1 MMIALI
7 CRECG
12 QPLEE
17 ENRFCPV
24 CGAPREAVERQTYE
38 GIEAFE
44 QGEYDKALS
53 LFKGV
58 AKKQSLSAFALR
70 DVAHAAFHLQDDN
83 LALDYYE
90 RALQVYKNLLD
101 VHFNIGLIH
110 LRRGHV
116 NDAMFSFLETL
127 QLIHPLT
134 SGSYYLGLFHT
145 AQTLTLQC
153 RLNLGMLFKEQGE
166 LEKALEQY
174 RLVLESHPK
183 NVLALGNLGD
193 SLMTLERYEEAI
205 KIFKKALKALPE
217 SDERLNL
224 QNDLGVSY
232 FKKGEIENAI
242 VEFKAVLKKNPD
254 HVNAIYN
261 LGQVYYHE
269 GLTGRMKKDYEEF
282 VNSSKD
288 AASILFALSKSMVS
302 VAADAERNRVQD
314 DPSLIGN
321 SPEMKKIH
329 ELIKRAAASDATV
342 LILGENGTGK
352 ELVAK
357 AIHQQS
363 NRYDKPFVPI
373 ACSALSESL
382 LESELFGHEKG
393 SFTGAIGLKIG
404 KFEAA
409 DHGTVFLDE
418 IGEISLSTQVK
429 LLRVLQEREFE
440 RVGGTEPLKVDIR
453 VIAATN
459 RDLKQAIKAERFR
472 EDLYYRLNVIVI
484 EPPPLRR
491 REGDLPL
498 LIRYFIDRQ
507 KTKRSTRFEGATEA
521 ALKIMENYAWP
532 GNVRELENVVERI
545 LTLND
550 DVLIKPEHLPE
561 EMMGK
566 KSQESIETRITTGV
580 LPGASVL
587 ESVEREM
594 IARVLK
600 EADFNKKQAAVRLGI
615 SRPTLYQK
623 IRKYGIEVP

>member
-1 MMIALI
+1 MMVPVL

-12 QPLEE
+12 HSLEQ

-24 CGAPREAVERQTYE
+24 CGAPREPVERQTYE
-38 GIEAFE
+38 GMEAFE
-44 QGEYDKALS
+44 QGEYDKALA
-53 LFKGV
+53 LFKAA
-58 AKKQSLSAFALR
+58 AKKQALSAFALR
-70 DVAHAAFHLQDDN
+70 DVAHAAFHLQDDA

-101 VHFNIGLIH
+101 AHFNLGLIH

-116 NDAMFSFLETL
+116 NDAMFAFLETL
-127 QLIHPLT
+127 ELIHPLA

-145 AQTLTLQC
+145 AETLTLQC

-174 RLVLESHPK
+174 KWVLEENPK
-183 NVLALGNLGD
+183 NILALGNLGD
-193 SLMTLERYEEAI
+193 ALMTLERYEEAI
-205 KIFKKALKALPE
+205 KTYKKALKLLPE
-217 SDERLNL
+217 SEERLNL

-242 VEFKAVLKKNPD
+242 QEFKAVLKRDPD

-282 VNSSKD
+282 VKSSKD
-288 AASILFALSKSMVS
+288 AASILFSLSKSMIS
-302 VAADAERNRVQD
+302 VATDAERSRSQD

-329 ELIKRAAASDATV
+329 DLIKRAAASDATV

-352 ELVAK
+352 ELVAR

-393 SFTGAIGLKIG
+393 SFTGALGQKLG

-440 RVGGTEPLKVDIR
+440 RVGGTEPVQVDIR

-484 EPPPLRR
+484 ETPPLRK

-498 LIRYFIDRQ
+498 LIRYFIERQ
-507 KTKRSTRFEGATEA
+507 RAKRSTRFEGVSPEA
-521 ALKIMENYAWP
+521 LRVMENYAWP

-550 DVLIKPEHLPE
+550 DTQIRPEHLPE
-561 EMMGK
+561 EMLGK
-566 KSQESIETRITTGV
+566 RAGEPSEGRVSLGF
-580 LPGASVL
+580 LPGTSVL

-600 EADFNKKQAAVRLGI
+600 ESDFNKKQAAVRLGI

-623 IRKYGIEVP
+623 IKKYGIEIP

>member
-1 MMIALI
+1 MMTPMI

-12 QPLEE
+12 RPLQD

-24 CGAPREAVERQTYE
+24 CGAPREAVERHTYE

-44 QGEYDKALS
+44 QGEYDKALR
-53 LFKGV
+53 LFKQV
-58 AKKQSLSAFALR
+58 AQKQTLSAFALR
-70 DVAHAAFHLQDDN
+70 DVAHAAFHLQDDAM
-83 LALDYYE
+83 ALDYYE
-90 RALQVYKNLLD
+90 RSAQVYKNLLD
-101 VHFNIGLIH
+101 VQFNVGLIH
-110 LRRGHV
+110 MKRGHV

-127 QLIHPLT
+127 QTLHPLT
-134 SGSYYLGLFHT
+134 PGSYYLGLFHT
-145 AQTLTLQC
+145 AETLALQC
-153 RLNLGMLFKEQGE
+153 RLNLGMLFKERGE
-166 LEKALEQY
+166 LEKSLEQY
-174 RLVLESHPK
+174 RLVLEAQPK
-183 NVLALGNLGD
+183 NALALGNLGD
-193 SLMTLERYEEAI
+193 NLMTLERFEEAI
-205 KIFKKALKALPE
+205 KTYKKALKLLPE
-217 SDERLNL
+217 SEERLNL

-242 VEFKAVLKKNPD
+242 SEFKSILKNDPD
-254 HVNAIYN
+254 HVNAIFN

-282 VNSSKD
+282 VKSSKD
-288 AASILFALSKSMVS
+288 AASILFSLSKSMVS
-302 VAADAERNRVQD
+302 VAAAEKSRGPE

-321 SPEMKKIH
+321 SPEMKKIND
-329 ELIKRAAASDATV
+329 LIKRAAASDATV

-352 ELVAK
+352 ELVAR

-393 SFTGAIGLKIG
+393 SFTGAIGQKMG
-404 KFEAA
+404 RFEAA

-418 IGEISLSTQVK
+418 IGEISLATQVK

-440 RVGGTEPLKVDIR
+440 RVGGTAPLKVDIR

-472 EDLYYRLNVIVI
+472 EDLYYRLNVIVVDM
-484 EPPPLRR
+484 PPLRK

-498 LIRYFIDRQ
+498 LIRYFIERMRA
-507 KTKRSTRFEGATEA
+507 KRATRFEGISEA
-521 ALKIMENYAWP
+521 ALRIMENHTWP
-532 GNVRELENVVERI
+532 GNVRELENVIERI

-550 DVLIKPEHLPE
+550 DVLIQPEHLPDE
-561 EMMGK
+561 VLGK
-566 KSQESIETRITTGV
+566 KETEPDPRHARPDF

-587 ESVEREM
+587 EMAEREM
-594 IARVLK
+594 IARVLQ
-600 EADFNKKQAAVRLGI
+600 ESEFNKKQAAVRLGI

-623 IRKYGIEVP
+623 IRKYGIVVP